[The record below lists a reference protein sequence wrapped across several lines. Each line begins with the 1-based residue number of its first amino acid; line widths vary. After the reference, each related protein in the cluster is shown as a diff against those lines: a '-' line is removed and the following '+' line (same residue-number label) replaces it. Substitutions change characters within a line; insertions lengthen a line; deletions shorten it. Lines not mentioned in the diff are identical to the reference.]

1 MLRAFRYVYRWF
13 EYILSFVCAIT
24 NDISLLAVEVVQES
38 AVTKGED
45 MLEPFR
51 SFDSGLD
58 GGSSSSLLLPG
69 NGGDRLKQVAEY
81 QPSEDS
87 DQSWLIYTVITPILV
102 IILYSINILHIL
114 LAHFCADITDII
126 SGLHR
131 CCRPNCFKHEINQ
144 LGVSSFKARDHIW
157 WEWYPKLPWR

>member
-114 LAHFCADITDII
+114 LAHFCADIRVTSMTDTKVSYLTWMILGLI
-126 SGLHR
+126 SKDQSKLFQAWNKGL
-131 CCRPNCFKHEINQ
+131 K
-144 LGVSSFKARDHIW
+144 LGC
-157 WEWYPKLPWR
+157 L

>member
-87 DQSWLIYTVITPILV
+87 DQS
-102 IILYSINILHIL
+102 
-114 LAHFCADITDII
+114 
-126 SGLHR
+126 
-131 CCRPNCFKHEINQ
+131 
-144 LGVSSFKARDHIW
+144 
-157 WEWYPKLPWR
+157 

>member
-1 MLRAFRYVYRWF
+1 M
-13 EYILSFVCAIT
+13 
-24 NDISLLAVEVVQES
+24 VQES

-102 IILYSINILHIL
+102 IILYSINILHII
-114 LAHFCADITDII
+114 LAHFCAAIT
-126 SGLHR
+126 L
-131 CCRPNCFKHEINQ
+131 
-144 LGVSSFKARDHIW
+144 
-157 WEWYPKLPWR
+157 